1 MTILAEYLWLDGNQ
15 KVRSKTRVINEY
27 CDALKEWSYDGSS
40 THQATTENSEI
51 ILKPVMVFSWYDK
64 PTTYTKYGFHFLI
77 LCEGFNTN
85 GEPIETN
92 SRFIANQICKKY
104 EKLEPCYGLEQE
116 YYLLKKNKR
125 YITDDLFCCDEY
137 CRTNRSSVERKIVTE
152 HLEACIEINLNISG
166 INGEVTE
173 SQWEFQ
179 IGPVIGGIMAA
190 DQLIVARFL
199 LDRIAEKYDY
209 EVSYEPKLFK
219 NISGSGCHINFST
232 IETMGE
238 GGLEYITKY
247 VKNLEKN
254 ALKTIEAYGRNN
266 KARLQGEFETARW
279 DTFSWGIGT
288 RNTSVRIPIQ
298 VARDQ
303 KGYLE
308 DRRPGANIDPYL
320 ACSTLLLHCLE

>member
-1 MTILAEYLWLDGNQ
+1 MTIIAEYLWLDGNQ
-15 KVRSKTRVINEY
+15 ELRSKTRVIKE
-27 CDALKEWSYDGSS
+27 CSDTLKEWCYDGSS
-40 THQATTENSEI
+40 THQATTKNSEI
-51 ILKPVMVFSWYDK
+51 ILKPVRVFSWYDK
-64 PTTYTKYGFHFLI
+64 PYTYTKYGFHFLI

-85 GEPIETN
+85 DDPIETN
-92 SRFIANQICKKY
+92 SRFTAHQIFKKY
-104 EKLEPCYGLEQE
+104 ENLKPCYGLEQE
-116 YYLLKKNKR
+116 YYILKKNKR
-125 YITDDLFCCDEY
+125 YVTDDLFCCDEY
-137 CRTNRSSVERKIVTE
+137 CRTNRNGIERKIVTE
-152 HLEACIEINLNISG
+152 HLEACIEINLDISG

-179 IGPVIGGIMAA
+179 IGPVIGGIMAG

-247 VKNLEKN
+247 IKNLEKN
-254 ALKTIEAYGRNN
+254 APKTIEAYGRNN
-266 KARLQGEFETARW
+266 KSRLQGEFETARW

-320 ACSTLLLHCLE
+320 ACSILLLHCLE